1 MSDVI
6 QLLDT
11 DFFQTG
17 LRFGVAAL
25 ALALILSLIMRR
37 SGRPAPVGGI
47 LIAVAALASLVALDE
62 DVSVEV
68 LAFGLILAGA
78 FAARILRSRDWIA
91 PLAVLPG
98 AVWLAIG
105 TTVTDYLWIRIIIVL
120 LVPLGGFLINDFEKR
135 YERMG
140 LGVVF
145 YALACLGVFVA
156 VPDTE
161 WARVLI
167 AVAVPITFAAWPR
180 VGIAIGSEGA
190 YLAVAL
196 LIIVTAHGG
205 GERPA
210 SMVGSIASLGL
221 LLIEPLAIYL
231 SPSVVGLT
239 TSMRQN
245 WAGAVVA
252 SLPQFAVVA
261 LCSRVA
267 ARFTHEL
274 PAFIIVVIVYVSTL
288 AVGLWADPGR
298 VKASRTT

>member
-1 MSDVI
+1 VSDVI

-37 SGRPAPVGGI
+37 SGRPTPVGGI
-47 LIAVAALASLVALDE
+47 LIGVASLASLVALDE
-62 DVSVEV
+62 DVSVEM
-68 LAFGLILAGA
+68 LAFGLILVGA

-98 AVWLAIG
+98 AIWLAIG

-180 VGIAIGSEGA
+180 VGISIGSEGA

-274 PAFIIVVIVYVSTL
+274 PAFIIVVIVYVATL

-298 VKASRTT
+298 VRASRTT